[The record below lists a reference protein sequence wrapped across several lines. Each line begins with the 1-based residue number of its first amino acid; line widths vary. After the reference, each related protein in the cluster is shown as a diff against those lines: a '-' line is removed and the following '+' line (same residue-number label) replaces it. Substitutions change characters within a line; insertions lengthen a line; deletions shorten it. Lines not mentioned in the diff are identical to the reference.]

1 MNKQRIVAGLASVAM
16 ASTLVACSGG
26 SSSDAKTLTV
36 SVSQSLTGQFT
47 PQYASSAYDQ
57 YVVNLCYESMLKY
70 NADNELEPVLAK
82 DLPEVS
88 EDGLTLTYKLAKGHK
103 FSDGTEVT
111 SKDVKFTFTTLA
123 DPSYAGPNGGGMDNI
138 QGYKEYN
145 SGAAKELTGVETPD
159 DYTVVF
165 HLVKPQIDAIASFS
179 TMGIT
184 SADHYSKYKQGKV
197 SVVEKNQEESCGSG
211 AYKLNKYDK
220 SSGASFVRNEEFK
233 AKKGQYQVDQIIIK
247 KTDVTTE
254 VSELKKGTVDLIP
267 EVIETNKV
275 SEASQDKNMAFNYYT
290 RSAVGFVAMNANNGA
305 TADKAVRQALM
316 YATDRQ
322 GFCDSY
328 FGWDKKASDEVK
340 KVEGGYVP
348 AAFWNPSSENCG
360 AIVRNEETV
369 EGLNT
374 YAFDMDKANQLL
386 DEAGWVKGADGIR
399 EKDGQKLEIKFL
411 CSEGNSVLETLIPM
425 VKKTYLDLGVDLKQ
439 TTVDFSTLLS
449 NIQDESHDSEW
460 NMCFLATS
468 FTSNTDDGAN
478 DEYTND
484 PQNMAVNNYSR
495 LNDQALVDQLE
506 KARSES
512 DAEKSKTDYVE
523 AMKMAADDAGYM
535 PVYSGMMFNLY
546 NKKVD
551 LTGTGILRNWSQ
563 SMDTITV
570 NKFKNCTKMC

>member
-26 SSSDAKTLTV
+26 SNSNAKTLTV
-36 SVSQSLTGQFT
+36 SVNQSLTGQFT

-88 EDGLTLTYKLAKGHK
+88 EDGLTLTYKLEKGHK

-111 SKDVKFTFTTLA
+111 AKDVKFTFTTLA
-123 DPSYAGPNGGGMDNI
+123 DPSYAGPNGGGLDNI
-138 QGYKEYN
+138 EGYKEYN
-145 SGAAKELTGVETPD
+145 SGSAKEFTGVEAPD

-165 HLVKPQIDAIASFS
+165 HLVNPQIDAVSAFG

-197 SVVEKNQEESCGSG
+197 SVVEKNQEETCGSG
-211 AYKLNKYDK
+211 AYQLKKYDK
-220 SSGASFVRNEEFK
+220 ASGASFVRNEEFEPE
-233 AKKGQYQVDQIIIK
+233 KGQYQVDQIIIK

-267 EVIETNKV
+267 DVIETNKV
-275 SEASQDKNMAFNYYT
+275 SEASQDKNMAFNYYS

-328 FGWDKKASDEVK
+328 SGWDKKASDEVK

-348 AAFWNPSSENCG
+348 AAYWNPASVSFG
-360 AIVRNEETV
+360 AVVRNEETID
-369 EGLNT
+369 GLNT
-374 YAFDMDKANQLL
+374 YAFDMDKANKVL
-386 DEAGWVKGADGIR
+386 DEAGWVKGSDGIR
-399 EKDGQKLEIKFL
+399 EKDGKKLEIKFL
-411 CSEGNSVLETLIPM
+411 CSEGNSVLDTLIPM
-425 VKKTYLDLGVDLKQ
+425 VKKTWGDLGVDLKQ

-468 FTSNTDDGAN
+468 FTSNQDTSAN
-478 DEYTND
+478 DSYTNNPD
-484 PQNMAVNNYSR
+484 NMAVNNYSR
-495 LNDQALVDQLE
+495 INDQALVDQLT
-506 KARSES
+506 KARADS
-512 DAEKSKTDYVE
+512 DAEQSKADYVE

-535 PVYSGMMFNLY
+535 PVYSGMQFNLY

-551 LTGTGILRNWSQ
+551 LTGTGTLRNWSQ

-570 NKFKNCTKMC
+570 K

>member
-36 SVSQSLTGQFT
+36 SVNQSLTGQFT

-88 EDGLTLTYKLAKGHK
+88 EDGLTLTYKLEKGHK

-111 SKDVKFTFTTLA
+111 AKDVKFTFTTLA
-123 DPSYAGPNGGGMDNI
+123 DPSYTGPNGGGMDNI
-138 QGYKEYN
+138 VGYKEYN

-165 HLVKPQIDAIASFS
+165 HLVSPQIDAVSLFG
-179 TMGIT
+179 TMGIA
-184 SADHYSKYKQGKV
+184 SADHYSKYKQGNVK
-197 SVVEKNQEESCGSG
+197 VVEKNQEESCGSG
-211 AYKLNKYDK
+211 AYQLKSYDK
-220 SSGASFVRNEEFK
+220 ASGASFVRNEEFK
-233 AKKGQYQVDQIIIK
+233 PEKGQYQVDRIVMK

-275 SEASQDKNMAFNYYT
+275 SEVSQADNMAFNYYT
-290 RSAVGFVAMNANNGA
+290 RSAVGFVALNANNGA

-328 FGWDKKASDEVK
+328 FRWDKKASDEVK
-340 KVEGGYVP
+340 KVKGGYVP
-348 AAFWNPSSENCG
+348 AAYWNPASVNFG
-360 AIVRNEETV
+360 AVVRNEETID
-369 EGLNT
+369 GLNT
-374 YAFDMDKANQLL
+374 YAFDMDKANQVL
-386 DEAGWVKGADGIR
+386 DEAGWVRGADGIR

-411 CSEGNSVLETLIPM
+411 LSEGNSVLETLIPI
-425 VKKTYLDLGVDLKQ
+425 VKKTWGDLGVDLKQ

-449 NIQDESHDSEW
+449 NIQDTSHDSEW

-468 FTSNTDDGAN
+468 FTSNQDSSAN
-478 DEYTND
+478 DSYSND
-484 PQNMAVNNYSR
+484 PENMAVNNYSR
-495 LNDQALVDQLE
+495 INDQALIDQLT
-506 KARSES
+506 KARADS
-512 DAEKSKTDYVE
+512 DEKQSKVDYAE

-551 LTGTGILRNWSQ
+551 LTGTGTLRNWSQ

-570 NKFKNCTKMC
+570 K

>member
-1 MNKQRIVAGLASVAM
+1 MEN
-16 ASTLVACSGG
+16 LV
-26 SSSDAKTLTV
+26 
-36 SVSQSLTGQFT
+36 
-47 PQYASSAYDQ
+47 
-57 YVVNLCYESMLKY
+57 
-70 NADNELEPVLAK
+70 
-82 DLPEVS
+82 
-88 EDGLTLTYKLAKGHK
+88 
-103 FSDGTEVT
+103 
-111 SKDVKFTFTTLA
+111 
-123 DPSYAGPNGGGMDNI
+123 
-138 QGYKEYN
+138 GYKEYN
-145 SGAAKELTGVETPD
+145 SGAAKELTGIETPD

-165 HLVKPQIDAIASFS
+165 HLVSPQIDAVSAFGA
-179 TMGIT
+179 MGIT

-197 SVVEKNQEESCGSG
+197 KVVEKNQEESCGSG
-211 AYKLNKYDK
+211 AYQIKSYDK
-220 SSGASFVRNEEFK
+220 ASGASFVRNEEFK
-233 AKKGQYQVDQIIIK
+233 PEKGQYQVDQIIIK

-275 SEASQDKNMAFNYYT
+275 SEASQDDNITMNYYT
-290 RSAVGFVAMNANNGA
+290 RGAVGFVAMNANNGA

-340 KVEGGYVP
+340 KVKGGYVP
-348 AAFWNPSSENCG
+348 AAYWNPASESFG
-360 AIVRNEETV
+360 AVVRNEETV
-369 EGLNT
+369 DGLNT
-374 YAFDMDKANQLL
+374 YAFDMDKANQVL
-386 DEAGWVKGADGIR
+386 DEAGWVRGADGIR

-425 VKKTYLDLGVDLKQ
+425 VQKTWGDLGVDLKQ

-468 FTSNTDDGAN
+468 FTSNQDTSAN
-478 DEYTND
+478 DSYTNV
-484 PQNMAVNNYSR
+484 PANMAVNNYSR
-495 LNDQALVDQLE
+495 INDQALVDQLT
-506 KARSES
+506 KARADS
-512 DAEKSKTDYVE
+512 DEKQSKADYAE

-551 LTGTGILRNWSQ
+551 LTGTGTLRNWSQ

-570 NKFKNCTKMC
+570 K

>member
-36 SVSQSLTGQFT
+36 SVNQSLTGQFT

-88 EDGLTLTYKLAKGHK
+88 EDGLTLTYKLEKGHK

-111 SKDVKFTFTTLA
+111 AKDVKFTFTTLA
-123 DPSYAGPNGGGMDNI
+123 DPSYTGPNGGGMDNI
-138 QGYKEYN
+138 VGYKEYN

-165 HLVKPQIDAIASFS
+165 HLVSPQIDAVSLFG
-179 TMGIT
+179 TMGIA
-184 SADHYSKYKQGKV
+184 SADHYSKYKQGNVK
-197 SVVEKNQEESCGSG
+197 VVEKNQEESCGSG
-211 AYKLNKYDK
+211 AYQLKSYDK
-220 SSGASFVRNEEFK
+220 ASGASFVRNEEFK
-233 AKKGQYQVDQIIIK
+233 PEKGQYQVDRIVMK

-275 SEASQDKNMAFNYYT
+275 SEASQADNMAFNYYT

-328 FGWDKKASDEVK
+328 FRWDKKASDEVK
-340 KVEGGYVP
+340 KVKGGYVP
-348 AAFWNPSSENCG
+348 AAYWNPASVNFG
-360 AIVRNEETV
+360 AVVRNEETID
-369 EGLNT
+369 GLNT
-374 YAFDMDKANQLL
+374 YAFDMDKANQVL
-386 DEAGWVKGADGIR
+386 DEAGWVRGADGIR

-411 CSEGNSVLETLIPM
+411 LSEGNSVLETLIPI
-425 VKKTYLDLGVDLKQ
+425 VKKTWGDLGVDLKQ

-449 NIQDESHDSEW
+449 NVQDTSHDSEW

-468 FTSNTDDGAN
+468 FTSNQDSSAN
-478 DEYTND
+478 DSYSND
-484 PQNMAVNNYSR
+484 PENMAVNNYSR
-495 LNDQALVDQLE
+495 INDQALIDQLT
-506 KARSES
+506 KARADS
-512 DAEKSKTDYVE
+512 DEKQSKVDYAE

-551 LTGTGILRNWSQ
+551 LTGTGTLRNWSQ

-570 NKFKNCTKMC
+570 K

>member
-36 SVSQSLTGQFT
+36 SVNQSLTGQFT

-57 YVVNLCYESMLKY
+57 YVANLCYESMLKY

-88 EDGLTLTYKLAKGHK
+88 EDGLTLTYKLEKGHK

-111 SKDVKFTFTTLA
+111 AKDVKFTFTTLA
-123 DPSYAGPNGGGMDNI
+123 DPSYTGPNGGGMDNI
-138 QGYKEYN
+138 VGYKEYN

-165 HLVKPQIDAIASFS
+165 HLVSPQIDAVSLFG
-179 TMGIT
+179 TMGIA
-184 SADHYSKYKQGKV
+184 SADHYSKYKQGNVK
-197 SVVEKNQEESCGSG
+197 VVEKNQEESCGSG
-211 AYKLNKYDK
+211 AYQLKSYDK
-220 SSGASFVRNEEFK
+220 ASGASFVRNEEFK
-233 AKKGQYQVDQIIIK
+233 PEKGQYQVDRIVMK

-275 SEASQDKNMAFNYYT
+275 SEVSQADNMAFNYYT
-290 RSAVGFVAMNANNGA
+290 RSAVGFVALNANNGA

-328 FGWDKKASDEVK
+328 FRWDKKASDEVK
-340 KVEGGYVP
+340 KVKGGYVP
-348 AAFWNPSSENCG
+348 AAYWNPASVNFG
-360 AIVRNEETV
+360 AVVRNEETID
-369 EGLNT
+369 GLNT
-374 YAFDMDKANQLL
+374 YAFDMDKANQVL
-386 DEAGWVKGADGIR
+386 DEAGWVRGADGIR

-411 CSEGNSVLETLIPM
+411 LSEGNSVLETLIPI
-425 VKKTYLDLGVDLKQ
+425 VKKTWGDLGVDLKQ

-449 NIQDESHDSEW
+449 NIQDTSHDSEW

-468 FTSNTDDGAN
+468 FTSNQDSSAN
-478 DEYTND
+478 DSYSND
-484 PQNMAVNNYSR
+484 PENMAVNNYSR
-495 LNDQALVDQLE
+495 INDQALIDQLT
-506 KARSES
+506 KARADS
-512 DAEKSKTDYVE
+512 DEKQSKVDYAE

-551 LTGTGILRNWSQ
+551 LTGTGTLRNWSQ

-570 NKFKNCTKMC
+570 K

>member
-36 SVSQSLTGQFT
+36 SVNQSLTGQFT

-88 EDGLTLTYKLAKGHK
+88 EDGLTLTYKLEKGHK

-111 SKDVKFTFTTLA
+111 AKDVKFTFTTLA
-123 DPSYAGPNGGGMDNI
+123 DQNYAGPNGGGMDNI
-138 QGYKEYN
+138 VGYKEYN

-165 HLVKPQIDAIASFS
+165 HLVSPQIDAVSAFGV
-179 TMGIT
+179 MGIT
-184 SADHYSKYKQGKV
+184 SADHYSKYKPGKV
-197 SVVEKNQEESCGSG
+197 KVVEKNQEESCGSG
-211 AYKLNKYDK
+211 AYQLKSYDK
-220 SSGASFVRNEEFK
+220 ASGASFVRNEEFK
-233 AKKGQYQVDQIIIK
+233 PEKGQYQVDRIVMK
-247 KTDVTTE
+247 KTDATTE

-267 EVIETNKV
+267 DVIETNKV
-275 SEASQDKNMAFNYYT
+275 SEASQDKNMAFNDYT

-340 KVEGGYVP
+340 KVKGGYVP
-348 AAFWNPSSENCG
+348 AAYWNPASESFG
-360 AIVRNEETV
+360 AVVRNEETID
-369 EGLNT
+369 GLNT
-374 YAFDMDKANQLL
+374 YAFDMDKANQVL
-386 DEAGWVKGADGIR
+386 DEAGWVRGADGIR

-411 CSEGNSVLETLIPM
+411 LSEN
-425 VKKTYLDLGVDLKQ
+425 KTWGDLGVDLKQ

-468 FTSNTDDGAN
+468 FTSNQDTSAN
-478 DEYTND
+478 DSYTNV
-484 PQNMAVNNYSR
+484 PANMAVNNYSR
-495 LNDQALVDQLE
+495 INDQALVDQLT
-506 KARSES
+506 KARADS
-512 DAEKSKTDYVE
+512 DEKQSKADYAE

-535 PVYSGMMFNLY
+535 PVYSGMQFNLY

-551 LTGTGILRNWSQ
+551 LTGTGTLRNWSQ

-570 NKFKNCTKMC
+570 K

>member
-36 SVSQSLTGQFT
+36 SVNQSLTGQFT

-88 EDGLTLTYKLAKGHK
+88 EDGLTLTYKLEKGHK

-111 SKDVKFTFTTLA
+111 AKDVKFTFTTLA
-123 DPSYAGPNGGGMDNI
+123 DPSYTGPNGGGMDNI
-138 QGYKEYN
+138 VGYKEYN

-165 HLVKPQIDAIASFS
+165 HLVSPQIDAVSLFG
-179 TMGIT
+179 TMGIA
-184 SADHYSKYKQGKV
+184 SADHYSKYKQGNVK
-197 SVVEKNQEESCGSG
+197 VVEKNQEESCGSG
-211 AYKLNKYDK
+211 AYQLKSYDK
-220 SSGASFVRNEEFK
+220 ASGASFVRNEEFK
-233 AKKGQYQVDQIIIK
+233 PEKGQYQVDRIVIK

-275 SEASQDKNMAFNYYT
+275 SEASQADNMAFNYYT
-290 RSAVGFVAMNANNGA
+290 RSAVGFVALNANNGA

-340 KVEGGYVP
+340 KVKGGYVP
-348 AAFWNPSSENCG
+348 AAYWNPVSVNFG
-360 AIVRNEETV
+360 AVVRNEETID
-369 EGLNT
+369 GLNT
-374 YAFDMDKANQLL
+374 YAFDMDKANQVL
-386 DEAGWVKGADGIR
+386 DEAGWVRGADGIR

-411 CSEGNSVLETLIPM
+411 LSEGNSVLETLIPI
-425 VKKTYLDLGVDLKQ
+425 VKKTWGDLGVDLKQ

-449 NIQDESHDSEW
+449 NIQDTSHDSEW

-468 FTSNTDDGAN
+468 FTSNQDSSAN
-478 DEYTND
+478 DSYSND
-484 PQNMAVNNYSR
+484 PENMAVNNYSR
-495 LNDQALVDQLE
+495 INDQALIDQLT
-506 KARSES
+506 KARADS
-512 DAEKSKTDYVE
+512 DEKQSKVDYAE

-551 LTGTGILRNWSQ
+551 LTGTGTLRNWSQ

-570 NKFKNCTKMC
+570 K

>member
-36 SVSQSLTGQFT
+36 SVNQSLTGQFT

-57 YVVNLCYESMLKY
+57 YVANLCYESMLKY
-70 NADNELEPVLAK
+70 NADNEFEPVLAK

-88 EDGLTLTYKLAKGHK
+88 EDGLTLTYKLEKGHK

-111 SKDVKFTFTTLA
+111 AKDVKFTFTTLA
-123 DPSYAGPNGGGMDNI
+123 DPSYTGPNGGGMDNI
-138 QGYKEYN
+138 VGYKEYN
-145 SGAAKELTGVETPD
+145 SGAAKELTGIETLD

-165 HLVKPQIDAIASFS
+165 HLVNPQIDAVSLFG

-184 SADHYSKYKQGKV
+184 SADHYSKYKQGNVK
-197 SVVEKNQEESCGSG
+197 VVEKNQEESCGSG
-211 AYKLNKYDK
+211 AYQLKSYDK
-220 SSGASFVRNEEFK
+220 ASGASFVRNEEFK
-233 AKKGQYQVDQIIIK
+233 PEKGQYQVDRIVMK

-275 SEASQDKNMAFNYYT
+275 SEASQADNMAFNYYT
-290 RSAVGFVAMNANNGA
+290 RSAVGFVALNANNGA

-328 FGWDKKASDEVK
+328 FRWDKKASDEVK
-340 KVEGGYVP
+340 KVKGGYVP
-348 AAFWNPSSENCG
+348 AAYWNPASVNSG
-360 AIVRNEETV
+360 AVVRNEETID
-369 EGLNT
+369 GLNT
-374 YAFDMDKANQLL
+374 YAFDMDKANQVL
-386 DEAGWVKGADGIR
+386 DEAGWVRGADGIR

-411 CSEGNSVLETLIPM
+411 LSEGNSVLETLIPI
-425 VKKTYLDLGVDLKQ
+425 VKKTWGDLGVDLKQ

-449 NIQDESHDSEW
+449 NIQDTSHDSEW

-468 FTSNTDDGAN
+468 FTSNQDSSAN
-478 DEYTND
+478 DSYSND
-484 PQNMAVNNYSR
+484 PENMAVNNYSR
-495 LNDQALVDQLE
+495 INDQALIDQLT
-506 KARSES
+506 KARA
-512 DAEKSKTDYVE
+512 DADEKQSKADYVE

-551 LTGTGILRNWSQ
+551 LTGTGTLRNWSQ

-570 NKFKNCTKMC
+570 K

>member
-36 SVSQSLTGQFT
+36 SVNQSLTGQFT

-88 EDGLTLTYKLAKGHK
+88 EDGLTLTYKLEKGHK

-111 SKDVKFTFTTLA
+111 AKDVKFTFTTLA
-123 DPSYAGPNGGGMDNI
+123 DPSYTGPNGGGMDNI
-138 QGYKEYN
+138 VGYKEYN

-165 HLVKPQIDAIASFS
+165 HLVSPQIDAVSLFG
-179 TMGIT
+179 TMGIA
-184 SADHYSKYKQGKV
+184 SADHYSKYKQGNVK
-197 SVVEKNQEESCGSG
+197 VVEKNQEESCGSG
-211 AYKLNKYDK
+211 AYQLKSYDK
-220 SSGASFVRNEEFK
+220 ASGASFVRNEEFK
-233 AKKGQYQVDQIIIK
+233 PEKGQYQVDRIVMK

-275 SEASQDKNMAFNYYT
+275 SEASQADNMAFNYYT
-290 RSAVGFVAMNANNGA
+290 RSAVGFVALNANNGA

-340 KVEGGYVP
+340 KVKGGYVP
-348 AAFWNPSSENCG
+348 AAYWNPASVNFG
-360 AIVRNEETV
+360 AVVRNEET
-369 EGLNT
+369 T
-374 YAFDMDKANQLL
+374 YAFDMDKANQVL
-386 DEAGWVKGADGIR
+386 DEAGWVRGADGIR

-411 CSEGNSVLETLIPM
+411 LSEGNSVLETLIPI
-425 VKKTYLDLGVDLKQ
+425 VKKTWGDLGVDLKQ

-449 NIQDESHDSEW
+449 NIQDTSHDSEW

-468 FTSNTDDGAN
+468 FTSNQDSSAN
-478 DEYTND
+478 DSYSND
-484 PQNMAVNNYSR
+484 PENMAVNNYSR
-495 LNDQALVDQLE
+495 INDQALIDQLT
-506 KARSES
+506 KARADS
-512 DAEKSKTDYVE
+512 DEKQSKVDYAE

-551 LTGTGILRNWSQ
+551 LTGTGTLRNWSQ

-570 NKFKNCTKMC
+570 K

>member
-111 SKDVKFTFTTLA
+111 AKDVKFTFATLA

-145 SGAAKELTGVETPD
+145 SGEAKELTGVETPD

-233 AKKGQYQVDQIIIK
+233 AEDGKYQVDQIVIK
-247 KTDVTTE
+247 KTDVSTE

-275 SEASQDKNMAFNYYT
+275 SEASQDKNMAFNDYT

-399 EKDGQKLEIKFL
+399 AKDGQKLEIKFL

-425 VKKTYLDLGVDLKQ
+425 VKKTWGDLGVDLKQ

-449 NIQDESHDSEW
+449 NVQDESHDSEW

-468 FTSNTDDGAN
+468 FTSNTDNGAN
-478 DEYTND
+478 EEYTND

-495 LNDQALVDQLE
+495 LNDQALVDQLT

-535 PVYSGMMFNLY
+535 PVYSGMQFNLY

-551 LTGTGILRNWSQ
+551 LTGTGTLRNWSQ

-570 NKFKNCTKMC
+570 K

>member
-36 SVSQSLTGQFT
+36 SVNQSLTGQFT

-88 EDGLTLTYKLAKGHK
+88 EDGLTLTYKLEKGHK

-111 SKDVKFTFTTLA
+111 AKDVKFTFTTLA
-123 DPSYAGPNGGGMDNI
+123 DPSYTGPNGGGMDNI
-138 QGYKEYN
+138 VGYKEYN
-145 SGAAKELTGVETPD
+145 SGAAKELTGVETLD

-165 HLVKPQIDAIASFS
+165 HLVNPQIDAVSLFG

-184 SADHYSKYKQGKV
+184 SADHYSKYKQGNVK
-197 SVVEKNQEESCGSG
+197 VVEKNQEESCGSG
-211 AYKLNKYDK
+211 AYQIKSYDK
-220 SSGASFVRNEEFK
+220 ASGASFVRNEEFK
-233 AKKGQYQVDQIIIK
+233 PEKGQYQVDRIVMK

-275 SEASQDKNMAFNYYT
+275 SEASQDDNMAFNYYT

-328 FGWDKKASDEVK
+328 FRWDKKASDEVK
-340 KVEGGYVP
+340 KVKGGYVP
-348 AAFWNPSSENCG
+348 AAYWNPASVNSG
-360 AIVRNEETV
+360 AIVRNEETID
-369 EGLNT
+369 GLNT
-374 YAFDMDKANQLL
+374 YAFDMDKANQVL
-386 DEAGWVKGADGIR
+386 DEAGWVRGADGIR

-411 CSEGNSVLETLIPM
+411 LSEGNSVLETLIPM
-425 VKKTYLDLGVDLKQ
+425 VKKTWSDLGVDLKQ

-449 NIQDESHDSEW
+449 NIQDTSHDSEW

-468 FTSNTDDGAN
+468 FTSNQDSSAN
-478 DEYTND
+478 DSYAND
-484 PQNMAVNNYSR
+484 PENMAVNNYSR
-495 LNDQALVDQLE
+495 INDQALIDQLT
-506 KARSES
+506 KARA
-512 DAEKSKTDYVE
+512 DADEKQSKADYVE

-551 LTGTGILRNWSQ
+551 LTGTGTLRNWSQ

-570 NKFKNCTKMC
+570 K

>member
-36 SVSQSLTGQFT
+36 SVNQSLTGQFT

-57 YVVNLCYESMLKY
+57 YVANLCYESMLKY

-88 EDGLTLTYKLAKGHK
+88 EDGLTLTYKLEKGHK

-111 SKDVKFTFTTLA
+111 AKDVKFTFTTLA
-123 DPSYAGPNGGGMDNI
+123 DPSYTGPNGGGMDNI
-138 QGYKEYN
+138 VGYKEYN

-165 HLVKPQIDAIASFS
+165 HLVSPQIDAVSSFG
-179 TMGIT
+179 TMGIA
-184 SADHYSKYKQGKV
+184 SADHYSKYKQGNVK
-197 SVVEKNQEESCGSG
+197 VVEKNQEESCGSG
-211 AYKLNKYDK
+211 AYQLKSYDK
-220 SSGASFVRNEEFK
+220 ASGASFVRNEEFK
-233 AKKGQYQVDQIIIK
+233 PEKGQYQVDRIVMK

-275 SEASQDKNMAFNYYT
+275 SEASQDDNMAFNYYT

-328 FGWDKKASDEVK
+328 FRWDKKASDEVK
-340 KVEGGYVP
+340 KVKGGYVP
-348 AAFWNPSSENCG
+348 AAYWNPASVNFG
-360 AIVRNEETV
+360 AVVRNEETID
-369 EGLNT
+369 GLNT
-374 YAFDMDKANQLL
+374 YAFDMDKANQVL
-386 DEAGWVKGADGIR
+386 DEAGWVRGADGIR

-411 CSEGNSVLETLIPM
+411 LSEGNSVLETLIPI
-425 VKKTYLDLGVDLKQ
+425 VKKTWGDLGVDLKQ

-449 NIQDESHDSEW
+449 NIQDTSHDSEW

-468 FTSNTDDGAN
+468 FTSNQDSSAN
-478 DEYTND
+478 DSYAND
-484 PQNMAVNNYSR
+484 PENMAVNNYSR
-495 LNDQALVDQLE
+495 INDQALIDQLT
-506 KARSES
+506 KARADS
-512 DAEKSKTDYVE
+512 DEKQSKVDYAE

-551 LTGTGILRNWSQ
+551 LTGTGTLRNWSQ

-570 NKFKNCTKMC
+570 K

>member
-36 SVSQSLTGQFT
+36 SVNQSLTGQFT

-88 EDGLTLTYKLAKGHK
+88 EDGLTLTYKLEKGHK

-111 SKDVKFTFTTLA
+111 AKDVKFTFTTLA
-123 DPSYAGPNGGGMDNI
+123 DPSYTGPNGGGMDNI
-138 QGYKEYN
+138 VGYKEYN

-165 HLVKPQIDAIASFS
+165 HLVSPQIDAVSLFG
-179 TMGIT
+179 TMGIA
-184 SADHYSKYKQGKV
+184 SADHYSKYKQGNVK
-197 SVVEKNQEESCGSG
+197 VVEKNQEESCGSG
-211 AYKLNKYDK
+211 AYQLKSYDK
-220 SSGASFVRNEEFK
+220 ASGASFVRNEEFK
-233 AKKGQYQVDQIIIK
+233 PEKGQYQVDRIVMK

-275 SEASQDKNMAFNYYT
+275 SEASQADNMAFNYYT
-290 RSAVGFVAMNANNGA
+290 RSAVGFVALNANNGA

-328 FGWDKKASDEVK
+328 FRWDKKASDEVK
-340 KVEGGYVP
+340 KVKGGYVP
-348 AAFWNPSSENCG
+348 AAYWNPASVNSG
-360 AIVRNEETV
+360 AVVRNEETID
-369 EGLNT
+369 GLNT
-374 YAFDMDKANQLL
+374 YAFDMDKANQVL
-386 DEAGWVKGADGIR
+386 DEAGWVRGADGIR

-411 CSEGNSVLETLIPM
+411 LSEGNSVLETLIPI
-425 VKKTYLDLGVDLKQ
+425 VKKTWGDLGVDLKQ

-449 NIQDESHDSEW
+449 NIQDTSHDSEW

-468 FTSNTDDGAN
+468 FTSNQDSSAN
-478 DEYTND
+478 DSYSND
-484 PQNMAVNNYSR
+484 PENMAVNNYSR
-495 LNDQALVDQLE
+495 INDQALIDQLT
-506 KARSES
+506 KARADS
-512 DAEKSKTDYVE
+512 DEKQSKVDYAE

-551 LTGTGILRNWSQ
+551 LTGTGTLRNWSQ

-570 NKFKNCTKMC
+570 K

>member
-36 SVSQSLTGQFT
+36 SVNQSLTGQFT

-88 EDGLTLTYKLAKGHK
+88 EDGLTLTYKLEKGHK

-111 SKDVKFTFTTLA
+111 AKDVKFTFTTLA
-123 DPSYAGPNGGGMDNI
+123 DPSYTGPNGGGMDNI
-138 QGYKEYN
+138 VGYKEYN

-165 HLVKPQIDAIASFS
+165 HLVSPQIDAVSSFG
-179 TMGIT
+179 TMGIA
-184 SADHYSKYKQGKV
+184 SADHYSKYKQGNVK
-197 SVVEKNQEESCGSG
+197 VVEKNQEESCGSG
-211 AYKLNKYDK
+211 AYQLKSYDK
-220 SSGASFVRNEEFK
+220 ASGASFVRNEEFK
-233 AKKGQYQVDQIIIK
+233 PEKGQYQVDRIVMK

-275 SEASQDKNMAFNYYT
+275 SEASQDDNMAFNYYT

-328 FGWDKKASDEVK
+328 FRWDKKASDEVK
-340 KVEGGYVP
+340 KVKGGYVP
-348 AAFWNPSSENCG
+348 AAYWNPASVNSG
-360 AIVRNEETV
+360 AVVRNEETID
-369 EGLNT
+369 GLNT
-374 YAFDMDKANQLL
+374 YAFDMDKANQVL
-386 DEAGWVKGADGIR
+386 DEAGWVRGADGIR

-411 CSEGNSVLETLIPM
+411 LSEGNSVLETLIPM
-425 VKKTYLDLGVDLKQ
+425 VKKTWSDLGVDLKQ

-449 NIQDESHDSEW
+449 NIQDTSHDSEW

-468 FTSNTDDGAN
+468 FTSNQDSSAN
-478 DEYTND
+478 DSYAND
-484 PQNMAVNNYSR
+484 PKNMAVNNYSR
-495 LNDQALVDQLE
+495 INDQALIDQLT
-506 KARSES
+506 KARA
-512 DAEKSKTDYVE
+512 DADEKQSKADYVE

-535 PVYSGMMFNLY
+535 PVYSGMQFNLY

-551 LTGTGILRNWSQ
+551 LTGTGTLRNWSQ

-570 NKFKNCTKMC
+570 K

>member
-111 SKDVKFTFTTLA
+111 AKDVKFTFTTLA

-145 SGAAKELTGVETPD
+145 SGEAKELTGVETPD

-211 AYKLNKYDK
+211 AYKLNKYDE

-233 AKKGQYQVDQIIIK
+233 AEDGKYQVDQIVIK
-247 KTDVTTE
+247 KTDVSTE

-425 VKKTYLDLGVDLKQ
+425 VKKTWGDLGVDLKQ

-449 NIQDESHDSEW
+449 NVQDESHDSEW

-468 FTSNTDDGAN
+468 FTSNTDN
-478 DEYTND
+478 
-484 PQNMAVNNYSR
+484 
-495 LNDQALVDQLE
+495 
-506 KARSES
+506 
-512 DAEKSKTDYVE
+512 
-523 AMKMAADDAGYM
+523 
-535 PVYSGMMFNLY
+535 
-546 NKKVD
+546 
-551 LTGTGILRNWSQ
+551 
-563 SMDTITV
+563 
-570 NKFKNCTKMC
+570 

>member
-36 SVSQSLTGQFT
+36 SVNQSLTGQFT

-57 YVVNLCYESMLKY
+57 YVANLCYESMLKY

-88 EDGLTLTYKLAKGHK
+88 EDGLTLTYKLEKGHK

-111 SKDVKFTFTTLA
+111 AKDVKFTFTTLS
-123 DPSYAGPNGGGMDNI
+123 DPSYAGPNGGGLESLV
-138 QGYKEYN
+138 GYKEYN
-145 SGAAKELTGVETPD
+145 SGAAKELTGIETLD

-165 HLVKPQIDAIASFS
+165 HLVNPQIDAVSLFG

-184 SADHYSKYKQGKV
+184 SADHYSKYKQGNVK
-197 SVVEKNQEESCGSG
+197 VVEKNQEESCGSG
-211 AYKLNKYDK
+211 AYQIKSYDK
-220 SSGASFVRNEEFK
+220 ASGASFVRNEEFK
-233 AKKGQYQVDQIIIK
+233 PEKGQYQVDRIVMK

-275 SEASQDKNMAFNYYT
+275 SEASQDDNMAFNYYT

-328 FGWDKKASDEVK
+328 FRWDKKASDEVK
-340 KVEGGYVP
+340 KVKGGYVP
-348 AAFWNPSSENCG
+348 AAYWNPASVNSG
-360 AIVRNEETV
+360 AGVRNEETID
-369 EGLNT
+369 GLNT
-374 YAFDMDKANQLL
+374 YAFDMDKANQVL
-386 DEAGWVKGADGIR
+386 DEAGWVRGADGIR

-411 CSEGNSVLETLIPM
+411 LSEGNSVLETLIPM
-425 VKKTYLDLGVDLKQ
+425 VKKTWSDLGVDLKQ

-449 NIQDESHDSEW
+449 NIQDTSHDSEW

-468 FTSNTDDGAN
+468 FTSNQDSSAN
-478 DEYTND
+478 DSYAND
-484 PQNMAVNNYSR
+484 PENMAVNNYSR
-495 LNDQALVDQLE
+495 INDQALVDQLT
-506 KARSES
+506 KARANA
-512 DAEKSKTDYVE
+512 DEKQSKADYVE

-535 PVYSGMMFNLY
+535 PVYSGMQFNLY

-551 LTGTGILRNWSQ
+551 LTGTGTLRNWSQ

-570 NKFKNCTKMC
+570 K

>member
-36 SVSQSLTGQFT
+36 SVNQSLTGQFT

-88 EDGLTLTYKLAKGHK
+88 EDGLTLTYKLEKGHK

-111 SKDVKFTFTTLA
+111 AKDVKFTFTTLA
-123 DPSYAGPNGGGMDNI
+123 DPSYTGPNGGGMDNI
-138 QGYKEYN
+138 VGYKEYN

-165 HLVKPQIDAIASFS
+165 HLVSPQIDAVSSFG

-184 SADHYSKYKQGKV
+184 SADHYSKYKQGNVK
-197 SVVEKNQEESCGSG
+197 VVEKNQEESCGSG
-211 AYKLNKYDK
+211 AYQLKSYDK
-220 SSGASFVRNEEFK
+220 ASGASFVRNEEFK
-233 AKKGQYQVDQIIIK
+233 PEKGQYQVDRIVMK

-267 EVIETNKV
+267 DVIETNKV
-275 SEASQDKNMAFNYYT
+275 SEASQADNMAFNYYT
-290 RSAVGFVAMNANNGA
+290 RSAVGFVALNANNGA

-328 FGWDKKASDEVK
+328 FGWDKKASDEFK
-340 KVEGGYVP
+340 KVKGGYVP
-348 AAFWNPSSENCG
+348 AAYWNPASVNFG
-360 AIVRNEETV
+360 AVVRNEETID
-369 EGLNT
+369 GLNT
-374 YAFDMDKANQLL
+374 YAFDMDKANQVL
-386 DEAGWVKGADGIR
+386 DEAGWVRGADGIR

-411 CSEGNSVLETLIPM
+411 LSEGNSVLETLIPI
-425 VKKTYLDLGVDLKQ
+425 VKKTWGDLGVDLKQ

-449 NIQDESHDSEW
+449 NIQDTSHDSEW

-468 FTSNTDDGAN
+468 FTNNQDSSAN
-478 DEYTND
+478 DSYSND
-484 PQNMAVNNYSR
+484 PENMAVNNYSR
-495 LNDQALVDQLE
+495 INDQALIDQLT
-506 KARSES
+506 KARADS
-512 DAEKSKTDYVE
+512 DEKQSKVDYAE

-551 LTGTGILRNWSQ
+551 LTGTGTLRNWSQ

-570 NKFKNCTKMC
+570 K

>member
-1 MNKQRIVAGLASVAM
+1 MNKQRIVAGLASVAI

-36 SVSQSLTGQFT
+36 SVNQSLTGQFT

-88 EDGLTLTYKLAKGHK
+88 EDGLTLTYKLEKGHK

-111 SKDVKFTFTTLA
+111 AKDVKFTFTTLA
-123 DPSYAGPNGGGMDNI
+123 DPSYTGPNGGGMDNI
-138 QGYKEYN
+138 VGYKEYN

-165 HLVKPQIDAIASFS
+165 HLVSPQIDAVSLFG
-179 TMGIT
+179 TMGIA
-184 SADHYSKYKQGKV
+184 SADHYSKYKQGNVK
-197 SVVEKNQEESCGSG
+197 VVEKNQEESCGSG
-211 AYKLNKYDK
+211 AYQLKSYDK
-220 SSGASFVRNEEFK
+220 ASGASFVRNEEFK
-233 AKKGQYQVDQIIIK
+233 PEKGQYQVDRIVMK

-275 SEASQDKNMAFNYYT
+275 SEASQDDNMAFNYYT

-328 FGWDKKASDEVK
+328 FRWDKKASDEVK
-340 KVEGGYVP
+340 KVKGGYVP
-348 AAFWNPSSENCG
+348 AAYWNPASVNSG
-360 AIVRNEETV
+360 AVVRNEETID
-369 EGLNT
+369 GLNT
-374 YAFDMDKANQLL
+374 YAFDMDKANQVL
-386 DEAGWVKGADGIR
+386 DEAGWVRGADGIR

-411 CSEGNSVLETLIPM
+411 LSEGNSVLETLIPM
-425 VKKTYLDLGVDLKQ
+425 VKKTWSDLGVDLKQ

-449 NIQDESHDSEW
+449 NIQDTSHDSEW

-468 FTSNTDDGAN
+468 FTSNQDSSAN
-478 DEYTND
+478 DSYAND
-484 PQNMAVNNYSR
+484 PENMAVNNYSR
-495 LNDQALVDQLE
+495 INDQALIDQLT
-506 KARSES
+506 KARA
-512 DAEKSKTDYVE
+512 DADEKQSKADYAE

-535 PVYSGMMFNLY
+535 PVYSGMQFNLY

-551 LTGTGILRNWSQ
+551 LTGTGTLRNWSQ

-570 NKFKNCTKMC
+570 K

>member
-36 SVSQSLTGQFT
+36 SVNQSLTGQFT

-57 YVVNLCYESMLKY
+57 YVANLCYESMLKY

-88 EDGLTLTYKLAKGHK
+88 EDGLTLTYKLEKGHK

-111 SKDVKFTFTTLA
+111 AKDVKFTFTTLA
-123 DPSYAGPNGGGMDNI
+123 DPSYTGPNGGGMDNI
-138 QGYKEYN
+138 VGYKEYN
-145 SGAAKELTGVETPD
+145 SGAAKELTGVETLD

-165 HLVKPQIDAIASFS
+165 HLVNPQIDAVSLFG

-184 SADHYSKYKQGKV
+184 SANHYSKYKQGNVK
-197 SVVEKNQEESCGSG
+197 VVEKNQEESCGSG
-211 AYKLNKYDK
+211 AYQIKSYDK
-220 SSGASFVRNEEFK
+220 ASGASFVRNEEFK
-233 AKKGQYQVDQIIIK
+233 PEKGQYQVDRIVMK

-275 SEASQDKNMAFNYYT
+275 SEASQDDNMAFNYYT

-328 FGWDKKASDEVK
+328 FRWDKKASDEVK
-340 KVEGGYVP
+340 KVKGGYVP
-348 AAFWNPSSENCG
+348 AAYWNPASVNSG
-360 AIVRNEETV
+360 AVVRNEETID
-369 EGLNT
+369 GLNT
-374 YAFDMDKANQLL
+374 YAFDMDKANQVL
-386 DEAGWVKGADGIR
+386 DEAGWVRGADGIR

-411 CSEGNSVLETLIPM
+411 LSEGNSVLETLIPM
-425 VKKTYLDLGVDLKQ
+425 VKKTWSDLGVDLKQ

-449 NIQDESHDSEW
+449 NIQDTSHDSEW

-468 FTSNTDDGAN
+468 FTSNQDSSAN
-478 DEYTND
+478 DSYAND
-484 PQNMAVNNYSR
+484 PENMAVNNYSR
-495 LNDQALVDQLE
+495 INDQALIDQLT
-506 KARSES
+506 KARA
-512 DAEKSKTDYVE
+512 DADEKQSKADYVE

-535 PVYSGMMFNLY
+535 PVYSGMQFNLY

-551 LTGTGILRNWSQ
+551 LTGTGTLRNWSQ

-570 NKFKNCTKMC
+570 K

>member
-36 SVSQSLTGQFT
+36 SVNQSLTGQFT
-47 PQYASSAYDQ
+47 PQYASSSYDQ

-88 EDGLTLTYKLAKGHK
+88 EDGLTLTYKLEKGHK

-111 SKDVKFTFTTLA
+111 AKDVKFTFTTLA
-123 DPSYAGPNGGGMDNI
+123 DPSYTGPNGGGMDNI
-138 QGYKEYN
+138 VGYKEYN

-165 HLVKPQIDAIASFS
+165 HLVSPQIDAVSSFG
-179 TMGIT
+179 TMGIA
-184 SADHYSKYKQGKV
+184 SADHYSKYKQGNVK
-197 SVVEKNQEESCGSG
+197 VVEKNQEESCGSG
-211 AYKLNKYDK
+211 AYQLKSYDK
-220 SSGASFVRNEEFK
+220 ASGASFVRNEEFK
-233 AKKGQYQVDQIIIK
+233 PEKGQYQVDRIVMK

-275 SEASQDKNMAFNYYT
+275 SEASQADNMAFNYYT
-290 RSAVGFVAMNANNGA
+290 RSAVGFVALNANNGA

-328 FGWDKKASDEVK
+328 FRWDKKASDEVK
-340 KVEGGYVP
+340 KVKGGYVP
-348 AAFWNPSSENCG
+348 AAYWNPASVNFG
-360 AIVRNEETV
+360 AVVRNEETID
-369 EGLNT
+369 GLNT
-374 YAFDMDKANQLL
+374 YAFDMDKANQVL
-386 DEAGWVKGADGIR
+386 DEAGWVRGADGIR

-411 CSEGNSVLETLIPM
+411 LSEGNSVLETLIPI
-425 VKKTYLDLGVDLKQ
+425 VKKTWGDLGVDLKQ

-449 NIQDESHDSEW
+449 NIQDTSHDSEW

-468 FTSNTDDGAN
+468 FTSNQDSSAN
-478 DEYTND
+478 DSYSND
-484 PQNMAVNNYSR
+484 PENMAVNNYSR
-495 LNDQALVDQLE
+495 INDQALIDQLT
-506 KARSES
+506 KARANS
-512 DAEKSKTDYVE
+512 DEKQSKVDYAE

-551 LTGTGILRNWSQ
+551 LTGTGTLRNWSQ

-570 NKFKNCTKMC
+570 K

>member
-26 SSSDAKTLTV
+26 SSSNAKTLTV
-36 SVSQSLTGQFT
+36 SVNQSLTGQFT

-88 EDGLTLTYKLAKGHK
+88 EDGLTLTYKLEKGHK

-145 SGAAKELTGVETPD
+145 SGEAKELTGVETPD

-233 AKKGQYQVDQIIIK
+233 AEDGKYQVDQIVIK
-247 KTDVTTE
+247 KTDVSTE

-275 SEASQDKNMAFNYYT
+275 SEASQDDNMTFNYYT
-290 RSAVGFVAMNANNGA
+290 RSAVGFVAMNSNNGA

-340 KVEGGYVP
+340 KVKGGYVP
-348 AAFWNPSSENCG
+348 AAFWNPSSENSG

-374 YAFDMDKANQLL
+374 YAFDMDKANQVL

-425 VKKTYLDLGVDLKQ
+425 VKKTWGDLGVDLKQ

-460 NMCFLATS
+460 NMCFLATT
-468 FTSNTDDGAN
+468 FTTNADNGAN
-478 DEYTND
+478 EEYTND
-484 PQNMAVNNYSR
+484 PRNMAVNNYSR
-495 LNDQALVDQLE
+495 LNDQALVDQLT

-551 LTGTGILRNWSQ
+551 LTGTGTLRNWSQ

-570 NKFKNCTKMC
+570 K

>member
-36 SVSQSLTGQFT
+36 SVNQSLTGQFT

-88 EDGLTLTYKLAKGHK
+88 EDGLTLTYKLEKGHK

-111 SKDVKFTFTTLA
+111 AKDVKFTFTTLA
-123 DPSYAGPNGGGMDNI
+123 DPSYTGPNGGGMDNI
-138 QGYKEYN
+138 VGYKEYN

-165 HLVKPQIDAIASFS
+165 HLVSPQIDAVSSFG
-179 TMGIT
+179 TMGIA
-184 SADHYSKYKQGKV
+184 SADHYSKYKQGNVK
-197 SVVEKNQEESCGSG
+197 VVEKNQEESCGSG
-211 AYKLNKYDK
+211 AYQLKSYDK
-220 SSGASFVRNEEFK
+220 ASGASFVRNEEFK
-233 AKKGQYQVDQIIIK
+233 PEKGQYQVDRIVMK

-275 SEASQDKNMAFNYYT
+275 SEASQADNMAFNYYT
-290 RSAVGFVAMNANNGA
+290 RSAVGFVALNANNGA
-305 TADKAVRQALM
+305 TVDKAVRQALM

-328 FGWDKKASDEVK
+328 FRWDKKASDEVK
-340 KVEGGYVP
+340 KVKGGYVP
-348 AAFWNPSSENCG
+348 AAYWNPASVNFG
-360 AIVRNEETV
+360 AVVRNEETID
-369 EGLNT
+369 GLNT
-374 YAFDMDKANQLL
+374 YAFDMDKANQVL
-386 DEAGWVKGADGIR
+386 DEAGWVRGADGIR

-411 CSEGNSVLETLIPM
+411 LSEGNSVLETLIPI
-425 VKKTYLDLGVDLKQ
+425 VKKTWGDLGVDLKQ

-449 NIQDESHDSEW
+449 NIQDTSHDSEW

-468 FTSNTDDGAN
+468 FTSNQDSSAN
-478 DEYTND
+478 DSYSND
-484 PQNMAVNNYSR
+484 PENMAVNNYSR
-495 LNDQALVDQLE
+495 INDQALIDQLT
-506 KARSES
+506 KARADS
-512 DAEKSKTDYVE
+512 DEKQSKVDYAE

-551 LTGTGILRNWSQ
+551 LTGTGTLRNWSQ

-570 NKFKNCTKMC
+570 K

>member
-36 SVSQSLTGQFT
+36 SVNQSLTGQFT

-57 YVVNLCYESMLKY
+57 YVANLCYESMLKY

-88 EDGLTLTYKLAKGHK
+88 EDGLTLTYKLEKGHK

-111 SKDVKFTFTTLA
+111 AKDVKFTFTTLS
-123 DPSYAGPNGGGMDNI
+123 DPSYAGPNGGGLESLV
-138 QGYKEYN
+138 GYKEYN
-145 SGAAKELTGVETPD
+145 SGAAKELTGIETLD

-165 HLVKPQIDAIASFS
+165 HLVNPQIDAVSLFG

-184 SADHYSKYKQGKV
+184 SADHYSKYKQGNVK
-197 SVVEKNQEESCGSG
+197 VVEKNQEESCGSG
-211 AYKLNKYDK
+211 AYQIKSYDK
-220 SSGASFVRNEEFK
+220 ASGASFVRNEEFK
-233 AKKGQYQVDQIIIK
+233 PEKGQYQVDRIVMK

-275 SEASQDKNMAFNYYT
+275 SEASQDDNMAFNYYT

-328 FGWDKKASDEVK
+328 FRWDKKASDEVK
-340 KVEGGYVP
+340 KVKGGYVP
-348 AAFWNPSSENCG
+348 AAYWNPASVNSG
-360 AIVRNEETV
+360 AVVRNEETID
-369 EGLNT
+369 GLNT
-374 YAFDMDKANQLL
+374 YAFDMDKANQVL
-386 DEAGWVKGADGIR
+386 DEAGWVRGADGIR

-411 CSEGNSVLETLIPM
+411 LSEGNSVLETLIPM
-425 VKKTYLDLGVDLKQ
+425 VKKTWSDLGVDLKQ

-449 NIQDESHDSEW
+449 NIQDTSHDSEW

-468 FTSNTDDGAN
+468 FTSNQDSSAN
-478 DEYTND
+478 DSYAND
-484 PQNMAVNNYSR
+484 PENMAVNNYSR
-495 LNDQALVDQLE
+495 INDQALIDQLT
-506 KARSES
+506 KARA
-512 DAEKSKTDYVE
+512 DADEKQSKADYVE

-535 PVYSGMMFNLY
+535 PVYSGMQFNLY

-551 LTGTGILRNWSQ
+551 LTGTGTLRNWSQ

-570 NKFKNCTKMC
+570 K

>member
-36 SVSQSLTGQFT
+36 SVNQSLTGQFT

-88 EDGLTLTYKLAKGHK
+88 EDGLTLTYKLEKGHK

-111 SKDVKFTFTTLA
+111 AKDVKFTFTTLA
-123 DPSYAGPNGGGMDNI
+123 DPSYTGPNGGGMDNI
-138 QGYKEYN
+138 VGYKEYN

-165 HLVKPQIDAIASFS
+165 HLVSPQIDAVSSFG
-179 TMGIT
+179 TMGIA
-184 SADHYSKYKQGKV
+184 SADHYSKYKQGNVK
-197 SVVEKNQEESCGSG
+197 VVEKNQEESCGSG
-211 AYKLNKYDK
+211 AYQIKSYDK
-220 SSGASFVRNEEFK
+220 ASGASFVRNEEFK
-233 AKKGQYQVDQIIIK
+233 PEKGQYQVDRIVMK

-275 SEASQDKNMAFNYYT
+275 SEASQDDNMAFNYYT

-328 FGWDKKASDEVK
+328 FRWDKKASDEVK
-340 KVEGGYVP
+340 KVKGGYVP
-348 AAFWNPSSENCG
+348 AAYWNPASVNFG
-360 AIVRNEETV
+360 AVVRNEETID
-369 EGLNT
+369 GLNT
-374 YAFDMDKANQLL
+374 YAFDMDKANQVL
-386 DEAGWVKGADGIR
+386 DEAGWVRGADGIR

-411 CSEGNSVLETLIPM
+411 LSEGNSVLETLIPI
-425 VKKTYLDLGVDLKQ
+425 VKKTWGDLGVDLKQ

-449 NIQDESHDSEW
+449 NIQDTSHDSEW

-468 FTSNTDDGAN
+468 FTSNQDSSAN
-478 DEYTND
+478 DSYSND
-484 PQNMAVNNYSR
+484 PENMAVNNYSR
-495 LNDQALVDQLE
+495 INDQALIDQLT
-506 KARSES
+506 KARADS
-512 DAEKSKTDYVE
+512 DEKQSKVDYAE

-551 LTGTGILRNWSQ
+551 LTGTGTLRNWSQ

-570 NKFKNCTKMC
+570 K

>member
-26 SSSDAKTLTV
+26 SSSNAKTLTV
-36 SVSQSLTGQFT
+36 SVNQSLTGQFT
-47 PQYASSAYDQ
+47 PQYASSVYDQ

-233 AKKGQYQVDQIIIK
+233 AEDGKYQVDQIVIK
-247 KTDVTTE
+247 KTDVSTE
-254 VSELKKGTVDLIP
+254 VSELNKGTVDLIP

-275 SEASQDKNMAFNYYT
+275 SEASQDDNMAFNYYT

-425 VKKTYLDLGVDLKQ
+425 VKKTWGDLGVDLKQ

-449 NIQDESHDSEW
+449 NVQDESHDSEW

-468 FTSNTDDGAN
+468 FTSNTDNGAN
-478 DEYTND
+478 EEYTND

-495 LNDQALVDQLE
+495 LNDQALVDQLT

-551 LTGTGILRNWSQ
+551 LTGTGTLRNWSQ

-570 NKFKNCTKMC
+570 K

>member
-36 SVSQSLTGQFT
+36 SVNQSLTGQFT

-88 EDGLTLTYKLAKGHK
+88 EDGLTLTYKLEKGHK

-111 SKDVKFTFTTLA
+111 AKDVKFTFTTLA
-123 DPSYAGPNGGGMDNI
+123 DPSYTGPNGGGMDNI
-138 QGYKEYN
+138 VGYKEYN
-145 SGAAKELTGVETPD
+145 SGAAKELTGIETLD

-165 HLVKPQIDAIASFS
+165 HLVNPQIDAVSLFG

-184 SADHYSKYKQGKV
+184 SADHYSKYKQGNVK
-197 SVVEKNQEESCGSG
+197 VVEKNQEESCGSG
-211 AYKLNKYDK
+211 AYQIKSYDK
-220 SSGASFVRNEEFK
+220 ASGASFVRNEEFK
-233 AKKGQYQVDQIIIK
+233 PEKGQYQVDRIVMK

-275 SEASQDKNMAFNYYT
+275 SEASQDDNMAFNYYT

-328 FGWDKKASDEVK
+328 FRWDKKASDEVK
-340 KVEGGYVP
+340 KVKGGYVP
-348 AAFWNPSSENCG
+348 AAYWNPASVNSG
-360 AIVRNEETV
+360 AVVRNEETID
-369 EGLNT
+369 GLNT
-374 YAFDMDKANQLL
+374 YAFDMDKANQVL
-386 DEAGWVKGADGIR
+386 DEAGWVRGADGIR

-411 CSEGNSVLETLIPM
+411 LSEGNSVLETLIPM
-425 VKKTYLDLGVDLKQ
+425 VKKTWSDLGVDLKQ

-449 NIQDESHDSEW
+449 NIQDTSHDSEW
-460 NMCFLATS
+460 NMCFLANS
-468 FTSNTDDGAN
+468 FTSNQDSSAN
-478 DEYTND
+478 DSYAND
-484 PQNMAVNNYSR
+484 PENMAVNNYSR
-495 LNDQALVDQLE
+495 INDQALIDQLT
-506 KARSES
+506 KARA
-512 DAEKSKTDYVE
+512 DADEKQSKADYVE

-535 PVYSGMMFNLY
+535 PVYSGMQFNLY

-551 LTGTGILRNWSQ
+551 LTGTGTLRNWSQ

-570 NKFKNCTKMC
+570 K

>member
-36 SVSQSLTGQFT
+36 SVNQSLTGQFT

-88 EDGLTLTYKLAKGHK
+88 EDGLTLTYKLEKGHK

-111 SKDVKFTFTTLA
+111 AKDVKFTFTTLA
-123 DPSYAGPNGGGMDNI
+123 DPSYTGPNGGGMDNI
-138 QGYKEYN
+138 VGYKEYN

-165 HLVKPQIDAIASFS
+165 HLVSPQIDAVSSFG
-179 TMGIT
+179 TMGIA
-184 SADHYSKYKQGKV
+184 SADHYSKYKQGNVK
-197 SVVEKNQEESCGSG
+197 VVEKNQEESCGSG
-211 AYKLNKYDK
+211 AYQLKSYDK
-220 SSGASFVRNEEFK
+220 ASGASFVRNEEFK
-233 AKKGQYQVDQIIIK
+233 PEKGQYQVDRIVMK

-275 SEASQDKNMAFNYYT
+275 SEASQDDNMAFNYYT

-328 FGWDKKASDEVK
+328 FRWDKKASDEVK
-340 KVEGGYVP
+340 KVKGGYVP
-348 AAFWNPSSENCG
+348 AAYWNPASVNSG
-360 AIVRNEETV
+360 AVVRNEETID
-369 EGLNT
+369 GLNT
-374 YAFDMDKANQLL
+374 YAFDMDKANQVL
-386 DEAGWVKGADGIR
+386 DEAGWVRGADGIR

-411 CSEGNSVLETLIPM
+411 LSEGNSVLETLIPM
-425 VKKTYLDLGVDLKQ
+425 VKKTWSDLGVDLKQ

-449 NIQDESHDSEW
+449 NIQDTSHDSEW

-468 FTSNTDDGAN
+468 FTSNQDSSAN
-478 DEYTND
+478 DSYAND
-484 PQNMAVNNYSR
+484 PENMAVNNYSR
-495 LNDQALVDQLE
+495 INDQALIDQLT
-506 KARSES
+506 KARA
-512 DAEKSKTDYVE
+512 DADEKQSKADYVE

-535 PVYSGMMFNLY
+535 PVYSGMQFNLY

-551 LTGTGILRNWSQ
+551 LTGTGTLRNWSQ

-570 NKFKNCTKMC
+570 K

>member
-36 SVSQSLTGQFT
+36 SVNQSLTGQFT

-57 YVVNLCYESMLKY
+57 YVANLCYESMLKY

-88 EDGLTLTYKLAKGHK
+88 EDGLTLTYKLEKGHK

-111 SKDVKFTFTTLA
+111 AKDVKFTFTTLA
-123 DPSYAGPNGGGMDNI
+123 DPSYTGPNGGGLENLV
-138 QGYKEYN
+138 GYKEYN
-145 SGAAKELTGVETPD
+145 SGAAKELTGIETLD

-165 HLVKPQIDAIASFS
+165 HLVNPQIDAVSLFG

-184 SADHYSKYKQGKV
+184 SADHYSKYKQGNVK
-197 SVVEKNQEESCGSG
+197 VVEKNQEESCGSG
-211 AYKLNKYDK
+211 AYQIKSYDK
-220 SSGASFVRNEEFK
+220 ASGASFVRNEEFK
-233 AKKGQYQVDQIIIK
+233 PEKGQYQVDRIVMK

-275 SEASQDKNMAFNYYT
+275 SEASQDDNMAFNYYT
-290 RSAVGFVAMNANNGA
+290 RSAVGFVALNANNGA

-328 FGWDKKASDEVK
+328 FRWDKKASDEVK
-340 KVEGGYVP
+340 KVKGGYVP
-348 AAFWNPSSENCG
+348 AAYWNPASVNSG
-360 AIVRNEETV
+360 AVVRNEETID
-369 EGLNT
+369 GLNT
-374 YAFDMDKANQLL
+374 YAFDMDKANQVL
-386 DEAGWVKGADGIR
+386 DEAGWVRGTDGIR

-411 CSEGNSVLETLIPM
+411 LSEGNSVLETLIPM
-425 VKKTYLDLGVDLKQ
+425 VKKTWSDLGVDLKQ

-449 NIQDESHDSEW
+449 NIQDTSHDSEW

-468 FTSNTDDGAN
+468 FTSNQDSSAN
-478 DEYTND
+478 DSYAND
-484 PQNMAVNNYSR
+484 PENMAVNNYSR
-495 LNDQALVDQLE
+495 INDQALIDQLT
-506 KARSES
+506 KARVTA
-512 DAEKSKTDYVE
+512 DEKQSKADYAE

-551 LTGTGILRNWSQ
+551 LTGTGTLRNWSQ

-570 NKFKNCTKMC
+570 K

>member
-36 SVSQSLTGQFT
+36 SVNQSLTGQFT

-88 EDGLTLTYKLAKGHK
+88 EDGLTLTYKLEKGHK

-111 SKDVKFTFTTLA
+111 AKDVKFTFTTLA
-123 DPSYAGPNGGGMDNI
+123 DPSYTGPNGGGMDNI
-138 QGYKEYN
+138 VGYKEYN

-165 HLVKPQIDAIASFS
+165 HLVSPQIDAVSLFG
-179 TMGIT
+179 TMGIA
-184 SADHYSKYKQGKV
+184 SADHYSKYKQGNVK
-197 SVVEKNQEESCGSG
+197 VVEKNQEESCGSG
-211 AYKLNKYDK
+211 AYQLKSYDK
-220 SSGASFVRNEEFK
+220 ASGASFVRNEEFK
-233 AKKGQYQVDQIIIK
+233 PEKGQYQVDRIVMK

-275 SEASQDKNMAFNYYT
+275 SEASQDDNMAFNYYT

-328 FGWDKKASDEVK
+328 FRWDKKASDEVK
-340 KVEGGYVP
+340 KVKGGYVP
-348 AAFWNPSSENCG
+348 AAYWNPASVNSG
-360 AIVRNEETV
+360 AVVRNEETID
-369 EGLNT
+369 GLNT
-374 YAFDMDKANQLL
+374 YAFDMDKANQVL
-386 DEAGWVKGADGIR
+386 DEAGWVRGADGIR

-411 CSEGNSVLETLIPM
+411 LSEGNSVLETLIPM
-425 VKKTYLDLGVDLKQ
+425 VKKTWSDLGVDLKQ

-449 NIQDESHDSEW
+449 NIQDTSHDSEW

-468 FTSNTDDGAN
+468 FTSNQDSSAN
-478 DEYTND
+478 DSYAND
-484 PQNMAVNNYSR
+484 PENMAVNNYSR
-495 LNDQALVDQLE
+495 INDQALIDQLT
-506 KARSES
+506 KARADS
-512 DAEKSKTDYVE
+512 DEKQSKVDYAE

-551 LTGTGILRNWSQ
+551 LTGTGTLRNWSQ

-570 NKFKNCTKMC
+570 K

>member
-145 SGAAKELTGVETPD
+145 SGEAKELTGVETPD

-165 HLVKPQIDAIASFS
+165 HLVKPQIATIASFS

-233 AKKGQYQVDQIIIK
+233 AEDGKYQVDQIVIK
-247 KTDVTTE
+247 KTDVSTE

-399 EKDGQKLEIKFL
+399 AKDGQKLEIKFL

-425 VKKTYLDLGVDLKQ
+425 VKKTWGDLGVDLKQ

-449 NIQDESHDSEW
+449 NVQDESHDSEW

-468 FTSNTDDGAN
+468 FTSNTDNGAN
-478 DEYTND
+478 EEYTND

-495 LNDQALVDQLE
+495 LNDQALVDQLT
-506 KARSES
+506 KARSEL

-551 LTGTGILRNWSQ
+551 LTGTGTLRNWSQ

-570 NKFKNCTKMC
+570 K

>member
-36 SVSQSLTGQFT
+36 SVNQSLTGQFT

-88 EDGLTLTYKLAKGHK
+88 EDGLTLTYKLEKGHK

-111 SKDVKFTFTTLA
+111 AKDVKFTFTTLA
-123 DPSYAGPNGGGMDNI
+123 DPSYTGPNGGGMDNI
-138 QGYKEYN
+138 VGYKEYN

-165 HLVKPQIDAIASFS
+165 HLVSPQIDAVSLFG
-179 TMGIT
+179 TMGIA
-184 SADHYSKYKQGKV
+184 SADHYSKYKQGNVK
-197 SVVEKNQEESCGSG
+197 VVEKNQEESCGSG
-211 AYKLNKYDK
+211 AYQLKSYDK
-220 SSGASFVRNEEFK
+220 ASGASFVRNEEFK
-233 AKKGQYQVDQIIIK
+233 PEKGQYQVDRIVMK

-275 SEASQDKNMAFNYYT
+275 SEASQADNMAFNYYT
-290 RSAVGFVAMNANNGA
+290 RSAVGFVALNANNGA

-328 FGWDKKASDEVK
+328 FRWDKKASDEVK
-340 KVEGGYVP
+340 KVKGGYVP
-348 AAFWNPSSENCG
+348 AAYWNPASVNSG
-360 AIVRNEETV
+360 AVVRNEETID
-369 EGLNT
+369 GLNT
-374 YAFDMDKANQLL
+374 YAFDMDKANQVL
-386 DEAGWVKGADGIR
+386 DEAGWVRGADGIR

-411 CSEGNSVLETLIPM
+411 LSEGNSVLETLIPI
-425 VKKTYLDLGVDLKQ
+425 VKKTWGDLGVDLKQ

-449 NIQDESHDSEW
+449 NVQDTSHDSEW

-468 FTSNTDDGAN
+468 FTSNQDSSAN
-478 DEYTND
+478 DSYSND
-484 PQNMAVNNYSR
+484 PENMAVNNYSR
-495 LNDQALVDQLE
+495 INDQALIDQLT
-506 KARSES
+506 KARADS
-512 DAEKSKTDYVE
+512 DEKQSKVDYAE

-551 LTGTGILRNWSQ
+551 LTGTGTLRNWSQ

-570 NKFKNCTKMC
+570 K